1 MAILSRLPDYFEERG
16 FRDPSDAF
24 DGPFQY
30 AMGTKLHFFD
40 WLQSYPKDQKA
51 FNTVMGISRLNRGE
65 EWYEYYPVEKNL
77 RAAGSEPLLVDV
89 GGGLG
94 HDLVAFKQKFPHL
107 PGKLIVQD
115 LPVVIDD
122 VKELSPGIE
131 AMKHDFFK
139 PQPVENAKAYYLR
152 GVLHDWPDK
161 QAREIL
167 GNIRGA
173 MSKHSI
179 LLLNENALPEDN
191 VPLYPAEID
200 ISMLVLFSS
209 LERTQLQFKALLE
222 SAGFE
227 LVRIWTPKVMV
238 PGSGTLFEAVLKQ

>member
-1 MAILSRLPDYFEERG
+1 MAILSRHPEYFEERG

-51 FNTVMGISRLNRGE
+51 SNTVMGISRLNRGE
-65 EWYEYYPVEKNL
+65 EWYEYYLVEKNL

-94 HDLVAFKQKFPHL
+94 HDLVAFKQKLPHL

-131 AMKHDFFK
+131 AMKHDSFK
-139 PQPVENAKAYYLR
+139 PQPVKDAKAYYLR

-173 MSKHSI
+173 VSKHSI

-209 LERTQLQFKALLE
+209 LERTQLQFKELLE

-238 PGSGTLFEAVLKQ
+238 PGSGTLFEAVLK